1 MDIRQ
6 VTAWILF
13 LVLFPL
19 SFLWLRRAWRILMRR
34 DHGEVALKRGE
45 APPPPVAAKFAPF
58 TAFINLVAGATAAAV
73 IVLVLTGVLAYEN
86 WTAIAG
92 STIWLKLVADFIIA
106 RHAHPIRL
114 KKR

>member
-6 VTAWILF
+6 ATAWILL
-13 LVLFPL
+13 LVLFPM
-19 SFLWLRRAWRILMRR
+19 SFFWLRRAWRILMRR
-34 DHGEVALKRGE
+34 DHSEVALKRGE
-45 APPPPVAAKFAPF
+45 APAPPIAAKFAPF
-58 TAFINLVAGATAAAV
+58 TAVINLAAGATATAV
-73 IVLVLTGVLAYEN
+73 IVLVLTGVLAYES

-114 KKR
+114 RKQ